1 MIYVIVAQECVPCGL
16 CADVCPVNAIGMG
29 IYKIDPE
36 VCTGCGECAD
46 SCPLQAIQPYDED

>member
-1 MIYVIVAQECVPCGL
+1 MIYIIVAQECVPCGL

-46 SCPLQAIQPYDED
+46 SCPLQAIRIFEQD